1 MIKIPERVYL
11 VSDVQERTWGDKIYT
26 DIILRSRETYNGK
39 EYDTF
44 IPCQMA
50 YKSTAKV
57 PAQGSIIRCELD
69 ISSREKD
76 GRYFVSFG
84 IYSYKLEN
92 APSLDAEPE
101 LSEPENEEPPF
112 EPESTD
118 DLSF

>member
-11 VSDVQERTWGDKIYT
+11 VSSVQERAWGDKVFT
-26 DIILRSRETYNGK
+26 DIVLRVRSIVNGK

-50 YKSTAKV
+50 YKSTAAV
-57 PAQGSIIRCELD
+57 PAQGSLIRCELD

-92 APSLDAEPE
+92 TPQEQESQ
-101 LSEPENEEPPF
+101 EPENEEPPF
-112 EPESTD
+112 D
-118 DLSF
+118 DSSDIPF